1 MTKQEFLT
9 AFENSLRSEKV
20 TPDFVEEQV
29 KLLSEKLEAL
39 PEEEFQK
46 SSGEENISM
55 LVKSSVEEY
64 LARTTVASAPTSM
77 HIEVDNSETIIIETK
92 KIENMSKEPECETKA
107 NPEPKAEDTI
117 IIKNP
122 EPKVEDTII
131 IKNPEPKAEDTIII
145 KNPEPKA
152 EDTIPVKKA
161 ETAPVKK
168 AETKSK
174 DTKKKSNSN
183 DDIVSMDMRPAPKTS
198 KASSEKKGFFASL
211 FEKAEAN
218 TPSLLFTIIMVLSLP
233 LLIILAFLSIGTL
246 VSLYFALAAVIL
258 ALVLLIIF
266 IVCGGT
272 LTSLVALLYGAT
284 QVMQEP
290 RYVGIHE
297 IGLALIIL
305 GGTILTSVLLYNLAV
320 RFIPWILSKASVLFK
335 FLLTKLK
342 LLVEKLRK
350 GCENL

>member
-1 MTKQEFLT
+1 M
-9 AFENSLRSEKV
+9 
-20 TPDFVEEQV
+20 
-29 KLLSEKLEAL
+29 
-39 PEEEFQK
+39 
-46 SSGEENISM
+46 
-55 LVKSSVEEY
+55 
-64 LARTTVASAPTSM
+64 
-77 HIEVDNSETIIIETK
+77 
-92 KIENMSKEPECETKA
+92 IENLSKEPESK
-107 NPEPKAEDTI
+107 PKSEPAA
-117 IIKNP
+117 
-122 EPKVEDTII
+122 EDTII

-145 KNPEPKA
+145 NNPEPKA
-152 EDTIPVKKA
+152 EDTIIINNPKQKKEDTMPVKKA

-168 AETKSK
+168 AEAKPK
-174 DTKKKSNSN
+174 DTKKKAKSN

-198 KASSEKKGFFASL
+198 KATSEKKGFFASL
-211 FEKAEAN
+211 FDKAEAN
-218 TPSLLFTIIMVLSLP
+218 TPSLLFTIIMILSLP
-233 LLIILAFLSIGTL
+233 LLIICAFLSIGTL

-305 GGTILTSVLLYNLAV
+305 GGTILSSVLLYNLAV
-320 RFIPWILSKASVLFK
+320 RLIPWILSKASVLFK
-335 FLLTKLK
+335 FLFTKLK

>member
-20 TPDFVEEQV
+20 TPEFVEEQV

-46 SSGEENISM
+46 SSGDENVSM
-55 LVKSSVEEY
+55 LVRSSVEEY
-64 LARTTVASAPTSM
+64 LARTRQTSAPVSKQLDA
-77 HIEVDNSETIIIETK
+77 DNAETIIVETR
-92 KIENMSKEPECETKA
+92 KINPPAKEPKA
-107 NPEPKAEDTI
+107 ENKPKAEEKKAEPAADTMPVKKPEPKADDTM
-117 IIKNP
+117 
-122 EPKVEDTII
+122 
-131 IKNPEPKAEDTIII
+131 
-145 KNPEPKA
+145 
-152 EDTIPVKKA
+152 PVKKA

-168 AETKSK
+168 AETKTK
-174 DTKKKSNSN
+174 DTKNKTKSN

-218 TPSLLFTIIMVLSLP
+218 SSSLLFTIIMILSFP
-233 LLIILAFLSIGTL
+233 LLIVLAFLCIGTL

-284 QVMQEP
+284 QVMQAP

-297 IGLALIIL
+297 IGLAFIIL
-305 GGTILTSVLLYNLAV
+305 GCTILISVLLYNLAV